1 MTPESTVPTS
11 DFQRFASEQAIAL
24 ARELEK
30 TEELSPDGQVL
41 GQLEGVMLSRG
52 RETLLAMLERKIQDT
67 ADEVVKKGG
76 AHGPVPAAIPRVTK
90 VRRRGPS

>member
-11 DFQRFASEQAIAL
+11 DFQRFAAEQAIAL
-24 ARELEK
+24 AREMEAADAQA
-30 TEELSPDGQVL
+30 PDGQVL
-41 GQLEGVMLSRG
+41 NQLESVMLSRG

-90 VRRRGPS
+90 VRRRGRS

>member
-1 MTPESTVPTS
+1 MTLESIVPTS

-24 ARELEK
+24 ARELEAA
-30 TEELSPDGQVL
+30 EERSPDGQVL

-52 RETLLAMLERKIQDT
+52 RETLLAMLERKIQNT

-90 VRRRGPS
+90 VRRRGQS